1 MKPARTWLPVLA
13 FLVLSVL
20 ASLPAHS
27 AISCDRICD
36 CGVLCSTHCGPPATT
51 CGASGRQCSSSP
63 LCTDQV
69 STPSTWNAF
78 SSKPQNLL
86 SLIFNSS
93 APAPAAVP
101 VSR

>member
-1 MKPARTWLPVLA
+1 MKPARTWSPVLA

-51 CGASGRQCSSSP
+51 CGASGVSVLALRFVPTKSP
-63 LCTDQV
+63 RHRLGM
-69 STPSTWNAF
+69 PS
-78 SSKPQNLL
+78 
-86 SLIFNSS
+86 
-93 APAPAAVP
+93 P
-101 VSR
+101 VSRRICSR